1 MAWLVQV
8 SLVLVFIIYLCL
20 YVVHFFSSCF
30 LVLRFP
36 RILFNYFPHFPI
48 SLLEC
53 RASHLGLLYL
63 GSLVVL
69 LVYSILYGLTAKDAR
84 WLGAITSAAVII
96 LGKPH
101 HQVLSICMNH
111 MGIYVYNFAHQ

>member
-1 MAWLVQV
+1 MVGS
-8 SLVLVFIIYLCL
+8 SLFGVGVYNIHVPLCSAF
-20 YVVHFFSSCF
+20 FFSSFF
-30 LVLRFP
+30 LVLSFP
-36 RILFNYFPHFPI
+36 RILLNYFPHFPI

-96 LGKPH
+96 LGKPNH
-101 HQVLSICMNH
+101 HVLSICMNH
-111 MGIYVYNFAHQ
+111 MGIYVFNFAHR

>member
-1 MAWLVQV
+1 MVGSSLFGVGVYNILV
-8 SLVLVFIIYLCL
+8 SLYSA
-20 YVVHFFSSCF
+20 FFSSFF

-96 LGKPH
+96 LGKPR

>member
-1 MAWLVQV
+1 MVHV
-8 SLVLVFIIYLCL
+8 SLMLVFITDLCI
-20 YVVHFFSSCF
+20 YVVHFFF
-30 LVLRFP
+30 RVV

-48 SLLEC
+48 SLLDC

-69 LVYSILYGLTAKDAR
+69 LVYSILYGLTAKDSR

-96 LGKPH
+96 LGKSN
-101 HQVLSICMNH
+101 HQVYLF
-111 MGIYVYNFAHQ
+111 V